1 MSLFGRKE
9 KEEIA
14 LLEKSLRFASETL
27 KQEREIELDQY
38 KKITELQA
46 KASALNRQKDTDV
59 DMLRQII
66 IFKNQKLAEM
76 EESKELIRQ
85 EKLRM
90 EDRVEELQKELL
102 NERER
107 ADRYADACSA
117 SMEYGWQPV
126 PEEEMEKAGFVRTE
140 TGWKCENIKSV

>member
-9 KEEIA
+9 KEEID

-27 KQEREIELDQY
+27 KQEREFELEQC

-66 IFKNQKLAEM
+66 IYKNEKIEELIKSKNQLR
-76 EESKELIRQ
+76 KEKVRL
-85 EKLRM
+85 
-90 EDRVEELQKELL
+90 EDRVEELQQELL

-117 SMEYGWQPV
+117 SMEYGWGPV
-126 PEEEMEKAGFVRTE
+126 PEEEMEKAGFTKTE
-140 TGWKCENIKSV
+140 SGWQA

>member
-14 LLEKSLRFASETL
+14 LLKKSLRFACDTL
-27 KQEREIELDQY
+27 KDERKIELDQY
-38 KKITELQA
+38 KEITELQE

-66 IFKNQKLAEM
+66 IYKNKKIEELIKSKNQLR
-76 EESKELIRQ
+76 KEKVRL
-85 EKLRM
+85 
-90 EDRVEELQKELL
+90 EDRVEELKQELK

-107 ADRYADACSA
+107 ADRYADTVSA
-117 SMEYGWQPV
+117 SMEYGWESV
-126 PEEEMEKAGFVRTE
+126 PEEEMEKAGFTRTE
-140 TGWKCENIKSV
+140 TGWRA